1 MEDGYCYNSDRQMR
15 IVEVDKNDRK
25 GENVKNLMYDAN
37 YDIELF
43 IETITKNVI
52 ADVFAVNVRGTILIT
67 REFIKQ
73 ERLQDK
79 SSRCLAERFSRL

>member
-1 MEDGYCYNSDRQMR
+1 MTEKEKML
-15 IVEVDKNDRK
+15 
-25 GENVKNLMYDAN
+25 KNLMYDAN